1 MKNGFYSGI
10 FATGISLAAAF
21 PAMAEISAQEV
32 RDFWVDYYSQ
42 AGALVTIGSEDM
54 SGDVLTLSDIKVG
67 FEIPD
72 SGGQM
77 VINVGTVDLRE
88 IGNGTVSMESPSN
101 SIWNI
106 GFEIGGQQVAGS
118 EMNVV
123 YGENSTIIS
132 GEVGNIRIESAI
144 DSMSMSIDSVSAG
157 GQSVPV
163 TLNLDFGAMDSDL
176 TIRATET
183 GENAVTQKIE
193 LASLALVAAAKDP
206 SGGDGFFTLTAN
218 IADMAA
224 EGDMTMASYASLS
237 ENPLAIF
244 DGSFLVDAILEFGAS
259 DFDVA
264 FKDRG
269 TQFAMTASSTGGLLE
284 EVISKEKVLI
294 NIVQEG
300 VDVLLSS
307 SDIPFPSVKA
317 QYDELAFGFEVPLA
331 ASGQPSDFS
340 ANAALRGLTV
350 GESIWAMVD
359 PGQTIPRDPATVAVA
374 VSGKAMVLVDLLDV
388 ETLANIDNMDGPPML
403 PLSVDIDELQ
413 VSVGGAELTGDG
425 SAAFNFDNPVMLDGV
440 PLPVGAVNLKLT
452 GAFGLIDKIAGLG
465 LMPPEIS
472 LGARGIIGAF
482 ATPLGDDA
490 FETTL
495 EVTEDGAIMANGQRV
510 K

>member
-42 AGALVTIGSEDM
+42 AGATISIGSETM
-54 SGDVLTLSDIKVG
+54 SGGVLTLSDIKFG
-67 FEIPD
+67 IEIPD

-77 VINVGTVDLRE
+77 VVSFGTVELRE
-88 IGNGTVSMESPSN
+88 NGDGTVAMDWPSN
-101 SIWNI
+101 AVYGI
-106 GFEIGGQQVAGS
+106 GFEIGGQQVVGS
-118 EMNVV
+118 DMNVTYNNLTSLV
-123 YGENSTIIS
+123 S
-132 GEVGNIRIESAI
+132 GEVGNLRIESAG
-144 DSMSMSIDSVSAG
+144 DGMSMSIDSVSAG
-157 GQSVPV
+157 GESIPV
-163 TLNLDFGAMDSDL
+163 TFNLDFGAFDSDY
-176 TIRATET
+176 TIATT
-183 GENAVTQKIE
+183 DGGENAVTTKLD
-193 LASLALVAAAKDP
+193 LASLALVASAKDP
-206 SGGDGFFTLTAN
+206 SGSGSFFSMTAN
-218 IADMAA
+218 IADMAVA
-224 EGDMTMASYASLS
+224 GNVTMANVAAFT

-244 DGSFLVDAILEFGAS
+244 DGNFLIDVALEFGAS

-284 EVISKEKVLI
+284 EVVSKELVSFD
-294 NIVQEG
+294 IVQEG
-300 VDVLLSS
+300 VDVVLSS

-317 QYDELAFGFEVPLA
+317 QYDELAFGLEVPLKA
-331 ASGQPSDFS
+331 TGTPSDFS
-340 ANAALRGLTV
+340 VSAALRGLTV

-374 VSGKAMVLVDLLDV
+374 LSGKAMVLVDLLNV

-403 PLSVDIDELQ
+403 PLSVNLDELL
-413 VSVGGAELTGDG
+413 VSFGGAELTGDG
-425 SAAFNFDNPVMLDGV
+425 SAAFDFENPVMLDGV

-452 GAFGLIDKIAGLG
+452 GAFSLIDKIAGLG
-465 LMPPEIS
+465 LLPPEVS

-482 ATPLGDDA
+482 ATPTGDDA
-490 FETTL
+490 FESKL

-510 K
+510 Q

>member
-32 RDFWVDYYSQ
+32 RNFLVDYYSQ
-42 AGALVTIGSEDM
+42 AGAQVTIGSEDM

-77 VINVGTVDLRE
+77 VISVGTVDLRE
-88 IGNGTVSMESPSN
+88 TGNGTVSMEWPSN
-101 SIWNI
+101 SILNI

-123 YGENSTIIS
+123 YGEYSTIIS
-132 GEVGNIRIESAI
+132 GEVGNIRMESSA

-163 TLNLDFGAMDSDL
+163 TLNLDFGAMDVDL
-176 TIRATET
+176 TVRTTET
-183 GENAVTQKIE
+183 GENAVTQKFD

-218 IADMAA
+218 IADMTVD
-224 EGDMTMASYASLS
+224 GDLAIPSYASLA
-237 ENPLAIF
+237 ENPFAIF
-244 DGSFLVDAILEFGAS
+244 DGSFLIDAAIEFGAS

-264 FKDRG
+264 FKDG
-269 TQFAMTASSTGGLLE
+269 STQFAMTASSTGGLLE
-284 EVISKEKVLI
+284 EVISKDEVLI

-317 QYDELAFGFEVPLA
+317 QYDELEFGFEIPLKA
-331 ASGQPSDFS
+331 TGEPSDFS
-340 ANAALRGLTV
+340 AVAALRGLTV

-359 PGQTIPRDPATVAVA
+359 PGQSIPRDSATVAVA
-374 VSGKAMVLVDLLDV
+374 VSGKAIVLVDLLDV

-403 PLSVDIDELQ
+403 PLSVNIDELL

-425 SAAFNFDNPVMLDGV
+425 SAEFNFENPVMVAGV
-440 PLPVGAVNLKLT
+440 PLPVGEVNLKLN
-452 GAFGLIDKIAGLG
+452 GAFGLMDKIASLG
-465 LMPPEIS
+465 LLPPEVS

-482 ATPLGDDA
+482 ANAVGDDA
-490 FETTL
+490 FETKL
-495 EVTEDGAIMANGQRV
+495 EVTEEGAVMANGQRV
-510 K
+510 Q